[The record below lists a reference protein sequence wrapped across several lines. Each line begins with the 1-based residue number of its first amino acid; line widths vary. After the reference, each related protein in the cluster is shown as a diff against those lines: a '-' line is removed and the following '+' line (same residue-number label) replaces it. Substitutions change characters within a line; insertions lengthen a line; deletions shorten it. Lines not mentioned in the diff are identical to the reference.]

1 MTAHQNQVSFGR
13 GGLTVSQLGLGTAP
27 LGGMY
32 ENLDEAEVDRLI
44 SHALDTGIT
53 FVDTAPFYGHGSSEH
68 RVGRNLQTRPR
79 DSFVLSTKVG
89 RVLEPGEFTGDTI
102 FHDLEPFVPVF
113 DYTPGG
119 IRRSFEDSLERLGLD
134 RIDILFIHDPDD
146 HMDQA
151 VGEAYPE
158 LDKMRSEGLVSSIGV
173 GTNVADIALRFTQE
187 TDIDVVLLAGRYTV
201 LDQIGLEEFLP
212 AAVSRNVSVLAG
224 GVYNSG
230 VLVNPTPAATYN
242 YAPAPDEVIHKA
254 MTVGEIAAAHNVSV
268 ESVGL
273 QFPLRH
279 PAVKAVVTG
288 VRSTAELEQNIAA
301 FDAAVPEALWSD
313 LESAG
318 VTTALSA

>member
-1 MTAHQNQVSFGR
+1 MTAHQTQVSFGR
-13 GGLTVSQLGLGTAP
+13 GGLTVSQLGLGSAP

-44 SHALDTGIT
+44 SHALDNGIT
-53 FVDTAPFYGHGSSEH
+53 FVDTAPFYGHGSAEH
-68 RVGRNLQTRPR
+68 RVGRNLQPRLR

-89 RVLEPGEFTGDTI
+89 RVLEPGEFTGETI

-119 IRRSFEDSLERLGLD
+119 VRRSFEDSLERLGLD
-134 RIDILFIHDPDD
+134 KIDILFIHDPDD

-151 VGEAYPE
+151 IGEAYPE
-158 LDKMRSEGLVSSIGV
+158 LDRMRSEGLVSSIGV
-173 GTNVADIALRFTQE
+173 GTNIADIALRFTRD

-212 AAVSRNVSVLAG
+212 AALERNVSVVAG

-230 VLVNPTPAATYN
+230 VLVNPTPQATYN
-242 YAPAPDEVIHKA
+242 YAPAPDEIIQKA
-254 MTVGEIAAAHNVSV
+254 VKAGEIATAHGVSV
-268 ESVGL
+268 ESIGM

-279 PAVKAVVTG
+279 PAIKTVVTG
-288 VRSTAELEQNIAA
+288 VRSVAELEENIAA
-301 FDAAVPEALWSD
+301 FNAPVPDALWSD
-313 LESAG
+313 LETAG
-318 VTTALSA
+318 VTTPLSV